1 MQVASFFAGGVQ
13 AGSGAP
19 AGPGAAG
26 ASGPLDA
33 AAFDA
38 ILGALL
44 RPASV
49 EGDSSVGAPAGE
61 VPGRLDESLPVKR
74 LLPSDAREAT
84 ATGAATAAYAAGPLQ
99 AEAAPVSAPATP
111 AVPVL
116 APTAPTALGPGIP
129 HDLQPGSESGQGVA
143 AGESLAGDPGVGIPG
158 RFDESLPMRRLLPS
172 SPQQGIEP
180 ARVSAD
186 VPLASVGA
194 TPGGTTGGTPAR
206 TGSAE
211 VPQDQFVGPLP
222 GVPLARHDL
231 QPGIESGQGI
241 AAGDP
246 GPAATPD
253 VDDSLPA
260 RRLLPAG
267 AQMSV
272 EGGKAGAT
280 GMPGPGTASAMP
292 DGAQGSA
299 FPQESTPAGRG
310 AGSPLAGYAPAAT
323 DAIAAEATEP
333 ESKTHNGVPVFG
345 GQLTRK
351 PGIEPADAASIQP
364 APGVPQ
370 PATPGVSAPTQA
382 APGVVLHAQPHPGM
396 QPQPPTPHQ
405 PLTHQLA
412 QPLFTLASGNPGE
425 HVMTLQ
431 VSPEDLGPLTVRA
444 HIDST
449 GVRIELFAAGDA
461 GREAVRHVLPEL
473 RRGLEDTG
481 ASLSLSSQNSPQDAP
496 KDTGAGSRQ
505 HGHAG
510 YHGTLRSGPTE
521 AVETA
526 PDPQQAQSPNQLD
539 ILV

>member
-44 RPASV
+44 RP
-49 EGDSSVGAPAGE
+49 
-61 VPGRLDESLPVKR
+61 
-74 LLPSDAREAT
+74 LPSA
-84 ATGAATAAYAAGPLQ
+84 GALQ
-99 AEAAPVSAPATP
+99 AEAAPVSAAATP
-111 AVPVL
+111 AAPVSAA
-116 APTAPTALGPGIP
+116 APPAAPVFAAAPADAPGTGSPATEASAKENPAAAGSAEAMAYLVASLPGMPYALQ
-129 HDLQPGSESGQGVA
+129 DLQRGIKPGQALA
-143 AGESLAGDPGVGIPG
+143 AGEALAGDAGAGVLS
-158 RFDESLPMRRLLPS
+158 RSDESPQVGRLLAS

-180 ARVSAD
+180 AGVSAD
-186 VPLASVGA
+186 LPLASVGA

-211 VPQDQFVGPLP
+211 ATQDQFVGSLP

-241 AAGDP
+241 AARDP
-246 GPAATPD
+246 GAAATPD

-267 AQMSV
+267 AQVSV

-280 GMPGPGTASAMP
+280 GMPGPGTASAML

-310 AGSPLAGYAPAAT
+310 AGSPLSDYAPAAT
-323 DAIAAEATEP
+323 DGIAAEATEP

-370 PATPGVSAPTQA
+370 PATPGVPAPTQA
-382 APGVVLHAQPHPGM
+382 APAVVLHAQPHPGM

-425 HVMTLQ
+425 HVMTVQ

-444 HIDST
+444 HIDGA
-449 GVRIELFAAGDA
+449 GVRIELFASGEA
-461 GREAVRHVLPEL
+461 GREAVRHVLLEL
-473 RRGLEDTG
+473 RRGLEDAG
-481 ASLSLSSQNSPQDAP
+481 ASLSLSSHNNPQDTP
-496 KDTGAGSRQ
+496 KDTGAGNRHNGQ
-505 HGHAG
+505 TG
-510 YHGTLRSGPTE
+510 YQSHVRSGPTE
-521 AVETA
+521 APETA
-526 PDPQQAQSPNQLD
+526 PSPQHAQSPNQLD